1 MIWKIIIIFV
11 TGINL
16 MCIKLVSIVAEI
28 KRQRRKF
35 SPTELAEK
43 TATLN
48 KELSKYAVTQIGLSM
63 EDM

>member
-16 MCIKLVSIVAEI
+16 MCIKLVSMAAEI

-35 SPTELAEK
+35 SSTELAEK

>member
-1 MIWKIIIIFV
+1 M
-11 TGINL
+11 TINL
-16 MCIKLVSIVAEI
+16 MAIKLTAII

-43 TATLN
+43 VATLN
-48 KELSKYAVTQIGLSM
+48 KELGKYTVKQIGLSM

>member
-1 MIWKIIIIFV
+1 
-11 TGINL
+11 
-16 MCIKLVSIVAEI
+16 MCIKLVSMAAEI